1 MSGDRLNTA
10 EHDSKGRC
18 IRHPDIRL
26 RKKKLLGGW
35 KILIGH
41 CPECCLDEMRR
52 VRDEIEGGEKKKKK
66 DKKKSSSSSSGKKDK
81 KKLERKDSDERS
93 HGVSLTS
100 EGYDPNGP
108 ARGHPRG
115 RHREDGESD
124 ATGSTAQMSGGGSVV
139 SEQYYREQGGPMSPG
154 HGHHQHHHSAD
165 SYRGYH
171 PPHHQQPY
179 QQAPMMG
186 HQVERTMVLSMPFV
200 DPQTGM
206 KGTYTGQVNSIN
218 HKPDGKGTVY
228 YNNGTIAE
236 GSWNNGILTSDG
248 SEEEESQA
256 SYERSRS
263 YSRSRTR
270 ESSRSASR
278 NRGQAQLP
286 EHESGFGNLHLLNAL
301 PGSKQPRPRGGSA
314 SVQSFNSRNSH
325 GHNISGSASV
335 QAGYSGE
342 GGIYGGGGGGMARYA
357 PPPPR
362 SMRRS
367 VGSPPPTM
375 NMRGEYEP

>member
-1 MSGDRLNTA
+1 MSGDKLNTA

-66 DKKKSSSSSSGKKDK
+66 DKKKSSSKKDK

-108 ARGHPRG
+108 ARGHPR
-115 RHREDGESD
+115 RHREDESD

-139 SEQYYREQGGPMSPG
+139 SEQYYREGGPMSPS
-154 HGHHQHHHSAD
+154 HGHQHHHSD
-165 SYRGYH
+165 IYRGYQ
-171 PPHHQQPY
+171 PHHQQPY
-179 QQAPMMG
+179 HQAPMMG

-248 SEEEESQA
+248 SEEEDESQA

-263 YSRSRTR
+263 YSRSRTPR
-270 ESSRSASR
+270 ESSRSVSR
-278 NRGQAQLP
+278 NRVKLP
-286 EHESGFGNLHLLNAL
+286 EHESGFGNLHLLNGL
-301 PGSKQPRPRGGSA
+301 PGSSQPKPRGGSA
-314 SVQSFNSRNSH
+314 SVQSYNSRNSH
-325 GHNISGSASV
+325 GHISGSASV
-335 QAGYSGE
+335 QAGYPGE
-342 GGIYGGGGGGMARYA
+342 GGVYGGGMARYA

-367 VGSPPPTM
+367 VGNSPPTM